1 MVERRESTSWR
12 GIYNGKN
19 GEQQVPF
26 GVDSNTAGAG
36 DQGGQ
41 STWSDVNSLEGSLPI
56 VIYDAE
62 TGNEPAQSSGSP
74 VIEGV
79 KMFSGDGMEITGNI
93 TISYE

>member
-1 MVERRESTSWR
+1 MARMES
-12 GIYNGKN
+12 NKFH
-19 GEQQVPF
+19 F
-26 GVDSNTAGAG
+26 GVDSNSAGAG

-56 VIYDAE
+56 VIYDAP

-74 VIEGV
+74 VIEGLSLSL
-79 KMFSGDGMEITGNI
+79 SGEGIEITGNI

>member
-1 MVERRESTSWR
+1 MARMES
-12 GIYNGKN
+12 NKFH
-19 GEQQVPF
+19 F
-26 GVDSNTAGAG
+26 GVDSNTAGYG

-62 TGNEPAQSSGSP
+62 TGNETAQSSGSP
-74 VIEGV
+74 VVEGV
-79 KMFSGDGMEITGNI
+79 KVFSGEGIEITGNI